1 MIEMR
6 KILAAGAVASAA
18 ICVESIRERRHFRV
32 THYDLDTPKM
42 EADAGEVTIVFLS
55 DLHNQIYGANND
67 MLLRTVADVKP
78 DVILIVPQGN

>member
-32 THYDLDTPKM
+32 THYDLDTPK
-42 EADAGEVTIVFLS
+42 
-55 DLHNQIYGANND
+55 
-67 MLLRTVADVKP
+67 DVYKRQLP
-78 DVILIVPQGN
+78 EWRKAVL